1 MTTDTLTLQQRP
13 MTTDTQK
20 DAKFWD
26 GIAEKY
32 AKSPVGDMAGYERT
46 LERTASFLDGDYR
59 VLEVGCGT
67 GTTALKLA
75 PHAAHITATDVSSA
89 MIDIAREK
97 AQRENTTNVSFEV
110 ARASDPRYRD
120 RAFDAVLAFNIVH
133 LVADVDALLASLR
146 ASLKPGGLLISK
158 TPCLGAMNPLV
169 RWVAVPALK
178 LVGKAPRYVWSLS
191 PRGLHES
198 IERAG
203 FEIIASETHL
213 TSGKPHHPYIV
224 AKRA

>member
-1 MTTDTLTLQQRP
+1 MTTDTLALQQKP

-32 AKSPVGDMAGYERT
+32 AKSPVGDMAGYEHT
-46 LERTASFLDGDYR
+46 LERTASLLDDDYR

-75 PHAAHITATDVSSA
+75 PHAAHITATDISSA

-97 AQRENTTNVSFEV
+97 AKREGTTNVSFEV
-110 ARASDPRYRD
+110 AGATDPRYAGRG
-120 RAFDAVLAFNIVH
+120 FDAVFAFNILH
-133 LVADVDALLASLR
+133 LVADVDELLASLR

-158 TPCLGAMNPLV
+158 TPCLGAMNPLIS
-169 RWVAVPALK
+169 WVAVPMMK
-178 LVGKAPRYVWSLS
+178 LVGKAPRHVLSLS
-191 PRGLHES
+191 PDELHDAVK
-198 IERAG
+198 RAG

-213 TSGKPHHPYIV
+213 TNGKPHHPYIV